1 MRLAVSGI
9 RKRIKRARLRIKRWV
24 LAALLLLCMLPF
36 ALVASVKFI
45 DPPVWSWQ
53 FQRWIDTPKN
63 YPDIIQH
70 QWVDLADI
78 SDNMQL
84 AVIASE
90 DQLFPEHDGLDWDS
104 IDKALADRKAGKR
117 TRGASTITQQTVKNL
132 FLWPAKSYV
141 RKGLEAGLAVI
152 MDAMCDKQRILELY
166 LNIVEFGPGI
176 YGVEAASQHF
186 FNRSAKQLTAR
197 QAALLASVLPNPYR
211 FNVSAPSD
219 YMQKRVRWIMRQ
231 MRQLG
236 AGTVAGLQS

>member
-1 MRLAVSGI
+1 MWLAGSGI
-9 RKRIKRARLRIKRWV
+9 RKRIQHVRLRLKRWV
-24 LAALLLLCMLPF
+24 LGMLLMVCLLPF

-53 FQRWIDTPKN
+53 FQRWIDTPDQ
-63 YPDIIQH
+63 YPETVLH

-186 FNRSAKQLTAR
+186 FSRSAKQLTAR

-236 AGTVAGLQS
+236 VATVAGLQR

>member
-1 MRLAVSGI
+1 MRLAISGF
-9 RKRIKRARLRIKRWV
+9 RKRIQRARLRLKRWI
-24 LAALLLLCMLPF
+24 LGAILLLCLLPF
-36 ALVASVKFI
+36 ALVAGVKFI

-63 YPDIIQH
+63 YPDTIQH
-70 QWVDLADI
+70 QWVDLANI

-152 MDAMCDKQRILELY
+152 MDGMCDKQRILELY

-236 AGTVAGLQS
+236 VATVAGLQS

>member
-1 MRLAVSGI
+1 MQLAGSGI
-9 RKRIKRARLRIKRWV
+9 RKRLQRMKLRIKRWIIGILLV
-24 LAALLLLCMLPF
+24 LCLSPF
-36 ALVASVKFI
+36 ALVAAVKFI

-53 FQRWIDTPKN
+53 FQRWIDTPDN
-63 YPDIIQH
+63 YPDTVQH
-70 QWVDLADI
+70 QWVSLNEI

-90 DQLFPEHDGLDWDS
+90 DQLFPEHDGLDWKS
-104 IDKALADRKAGKR
+104 IEKALADRNAGKR

-211 FNVSAPSD
+211 FNVAAPSN
-219 YMQKRVRWIMRQ
+219 YMLKRVRWIMRQ

-236 AGTVAGLQS
+236 KATLAGL